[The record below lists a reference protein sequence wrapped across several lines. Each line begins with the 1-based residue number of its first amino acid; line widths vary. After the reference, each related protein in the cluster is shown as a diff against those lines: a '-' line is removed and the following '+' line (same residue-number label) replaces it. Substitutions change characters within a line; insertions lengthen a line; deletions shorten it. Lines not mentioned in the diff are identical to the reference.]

1 MKSRQVE
8 FDRGHTVLNELEN
21 SCLLEGIID
30 YFPHEKKC
38 LKMHDLVGDMA
49 IQIVIMSPWFMVAA
63 GVGLKDIPDE

>member
-8 FDRGHTVLNELEN
+8 FDRGHNVLNELEN

-49 IQIVIMSPWFMVAA
+49 LQIVIMSP
-63 GVGLKDIPDE
+63 